1 MERDQKGHFQIEG
14 LYDEIHEEFN
24 WVAVCRTTS
33 THHKQESVNSNI
45 NPSQPRN
52 QTNSG
57 YSPLHVCRKDPSI
70 WREAV
75 VLIVEPLR

>member
-1 MERDQKGHFQIEG
+1 MEG

-33 THHKQESVNSNI
+33 THHKQESLNSNI

-52 QTNSG
+52 QIPVTAH
-57 YSPLHVCRKDPSI
+57 YTC
-70 WREAV
+70 
-75 VLIVEPLR
+75 VEKIPAFGVKL